1 MRRRLPPVQ
10 IRRQRGAVLFIAI
23 IMLFVLTL
31 IGVTAARLQASEEI
45 MARNENNH
53 QLAMQAAEAALRS
66 GESLVN
72 LYATADFSVNNNGLF
87 DLASETQGAAA
98 SSVADTI
105 DWNNP
110 GTQAITYAGPS
121 LSNVPTP
128 PAPAEIVIESL
139 PPAASSMICT
149 PQYGAN
155 GDCSVYR
162 VTAHAQG
169 ADGSANA
176 TLQSIYRTPK

>member
-1 MRRRLPPVQ
+1 MKPQHHPASH
-10 IRRQRGAVLFIAI
+10 RQRGAVLFVSLILLLI
-23 IMLFVLTL
+23 LTL
-31 IGVTAARLQASEEI
+31 IGITAARIQTSEEA

-53 QLAMQAAEAALRS
+53 QLAIQAAEAALRS

-72 LYATADFSVNNNGLF
+72 LYATADFSVDSNGLF
-87 DLASETQGAAA
+87 ELTAETQGALAG
-98 SSVADTI
+98 SITDSPNVWTT
-105 DWNNP
+105 P
-110 GTQAITYAGPS
+110 GNTITYAGPA
-121 LSNVPTP
+121 LSD
-128 PAPAEIVIESL
+128 APASYKPAQIIIESL

-162 VTAHAQG
+162 VTAHATG

-176 TLQSIYRTPK
+176 TLQSIYRNPKP